1 MSQKRRE
8 LEQKL
13 KDYQQ
18 SNHSSEYNQVV
29 RELQLVEK
37 QIEEA
42 ESSGAASNQINELRK
57 KKALL
62 LERIGSSVYSTQ
74 TVNQLKS
81 QLSALQ
87 NQLRAA
93 EERRNT
99 RISEC
104 DKKKRLNDQTLV
116 SAVNNLGACNQRL
129 ALYEQQV
136 KEVRLMAAYDV
147 AVAFAYQDLRLHAG
161 EPATGGSARSQRQLS
176 LSGTRQRRGNG
187 SVGAGTHC
195 GRLQTVD

>member
-1 MSQKRRE
+1 M
-8 LEQKL
+8 EQKL

-29 RELQLVEK
+29 RELQFVEK

-62 LERIGSSVYSTQ
+62 LEKIGSSVYSTQ

-81 QLSALQ
+81 QLNALQ

-99 RISEC
+99 RMSEC
-104 DKKKRLNDQTLV
+104 DQKKRLNDQTLV

-136 KEVRLMAAYDV
+136 KEVRLMAAYHI
-147 AVAFAYQDLRLHAG
+147 AVAFTDQDLRLHTG
-161 EPATGGSARSQRQLS
+161 EPATGGSARSQRQLLS
-176 LSGTRQRRGNG
+176 LSGTRKRKGNG
-187 SVGAGTHC
+187 SVGTGTHC
-195 GRLQTVD
+195 GRLQTVDPQYIR